1 MIDVCICNTSNLQIE
16 PCTTKWK
23 QLEMEAARNGSSSND
38 DHRIFTE
45 IEHEGEMGISLFP
58 RSTLR

>member
-23 QLEMEAARNGSSSND
+23 QLEMEAARMMTID
-38 DHRIFTE
+38 FLQR
-45 IEHEGEMGISLFP
+45 
-58 RSTLR
+58 